1 MRGFKGKMPC
11 PTTATPVLRE
21 PAQSKCTWTCHKSH
35 SRPKFT
41 GNMPDYAIEMH
52 TDMSQE
58 PFYAKLIWKMP
69 NANTATPSLC
79 EPAQSKCTWTF
90 HKSHFV
96 RNLKGKCR
104 KMPNANPATPVL
116 CEPAQSKCTWTC
128 HKSHVVWK
136 FTGKMP
142 DATDTTSIELRGL
155 TLTIRT
161 PQCGQVLGKNP
172 RGLPSKECSHQHKE
186 PVGLVIAALPGIPDL
201 LVLPGPF
208 RTWTPDAEDIQL
220 LQLMHRGAKETCR
233 NEHQK
238 DGRAAHEPIHTH
250 LESYRKIIG
259 ESWKNNG
266 IGQLIN
272 GF

>member
-58 PFYAKLIWKMP
+58 PFYAKCIWKMP

-142 DATDTTSIELRGL
+142 DATDSTSIELRGL

-161 PQCGQVLGKNP
+161 PQCGQVWRKIQEACHPKSARISTKN
-172 RGLPSKECSHQHKE
+172 
-186 PVGLVIAALPGIPDL
+186 L
-201 LVLPGPF
+201 LVLS
-208 RTWTPDAEDIQL
+208 
-220 LQLMHRGAKETCR
+220 LQHSRASQTCWFCQGRSARGLQMPKTSSSC
-233 NEHQK
+233 
-238 DGRAAHEPIHTH
+238 
-250 LESYRKIIG
+250 S
-259 ESWKNNG
+259 
-266 IGQLIN
+266 
-272 GF
+272 